1 MKLRG
6 GDFLFGENF
15 CFDLHADE
23 VGDLHVVLGSDAG
36 DGGGEEHGRPGQGDE
51 QAAEEESN

>member
-6 GDFLFGENF
+6 GDLGFEENF
-15 CFDLHADE
+15 RFDIHADK

-51 QAAEEESN
+51 QAAEEQSN

>member
-6 GDFLFGENF
+6 GDLGFGENV
-15 CFDLHADE
+15 CLDLHADE
-23 VGDLHVVLGSDAG
+23 VGDLYVVLGSDAG

-51 QAAEEESN
+51 QSAEEQSN

>member
-6 GDFLFGENF
+6 GDFWFEKNS

-23 VGDLHVVLGSDAG
+23 VGNLHVVLGSDAG

-51 QAAEEESN
+51 QAAEEQSN